1 MSYNYFEP
9 PSYEIIQG
17 RSLIKRNN
25 ELTIDLDIIR
35 VNKLTILHHIC
46 IPEEIVEAIPPI
58 QRIPPIQTILYIKD
72 LSSPSPKKADSTS
85 ICTSCAPQ

>member
-1 MSYNYFEP
+1 MSCNYFEP

-58 QRIPPIQTILYIKD
+58 QRIQQIKD

-85 ICTSCAPQ
+85 ICTTCAPQ

>member
-35 VNKLTILHHIC
+35 VNKLTILHHIW
-46 IPEEIVEAIPPI
+46 IPEEIPPI
-58 QRIPPIQTILYIKD
+58 KD
-72 LSSPSPKKADSTS
+72 SSYPSPKKADSTS
-85 ICTSCAPQ
+85 TFIQCVPQ

>member
-46 IPEEIVEAIPPI
+46 IPEEIMEAIPPI
-58 QRIPPIQTILYIKD
+58 QTIPYIKG

>member
-35 VNKLTILHHIC
+35 VNKLTILHHIW

-58 QRIPPIQTILYIKD
+58 QTIQYIKA

>member
-58 QRIPPIQTILYIKD
+58 QTIQYIKA

>member
-58 QRIPPIQTILYIKD
+58 QRIQQIKD

>member
-17 RSLIKRNN
+17 RSLIKGNN
-25 ELTIDLDIIR
+25 KLTIDLDIIR

-58 QRIPPIQTILYIKD
+58 KTIQPIKD

-85 ICTSCAPQ
+85 IFIRCVPQ

>member
-46 IPEEIVEAIPPI
+46 IPEEIPP
-58 QRIPPIQTILYIKD
+58 IKD
-72 LSSPSPKKADSTS
+72 LSSPSPKKADSIS
-85 ICTSCAPQ
+85 IFTQCVPQ

>member
-46 IPEEIVEAIPPI
+46 IPEEIMEAIPP
-58 QRIPPIQTILYIKD
+58 IKD

>member
-58 QRIPPIQTILYIKD
+58 QAIQPIKD

>member
-58 QRIPPIQTILYIKD
+58 KG

>member
-58 QRIPPIQTILYIKD
+58 QRIQQIQD

>member
-1 MSYNYFEP
+1 MSCNYFEP

-46 IPEEIVEAIPPI
+46 IPDEIVEAIPPI
-58 QRIPPIQTILYIKD
+58 QTIPYIKD